1 MHLHM
6 IDNEYRKI
14 YYLVVFTSYS
24 LYNKSKRVLRISDVL
39 FVFSSA
45 SAWFNSPKT
54 RSVITHVS
62 HDQRISTL
70 ISKLVSKQ
78 SHAEAHTEQ
87 IEVTSGE
94 DHRRRTGRLQK
105 PNHDD
110 KFNQGDLSQIIFL
123 KCSNTLNHSYM
134 L

>member
-1 MHLHM
+1 MMHLHM

-54 RSVITHVS
+54 RRVITHVS

-87 IEVTSGE
+87 IEATGGA
-94 DHRRRTGRLQK
+94 DHR
-105 PNHDD
+105 
-110 KFNQGDLSQIIFL
+110 
-123 KCSNTLNHSYM
+123 
-134 L
+134 